1 MPSITIGRTQKR
13 INSTSR
19 VFYAGGTT
27 LNCKLKE
34 PCSMQT
40 PVFEVQGLT
49 KGTLYNFCKFEDNY
63 YWIDDVVYVTNNIQE
78 VHCHLDPLATFR
90 DDIKDTKGM
99 VIYGSSDNWDKF
111 VDDGR
116 VQPEIFSKSQAGIPD
131 SDDDGMFGLDTGGC
145 VVMTFTQTSS
155 VSFLDPDQTAVT
167 DCGIHVAL
175 LSVANFR
182 DCIADLNNF
191 NITGGIIEIAQA
203 FGRAFAGGSLLDN
216 ILRVVWLPF
225 DYNDVVAK
233 CCDYNQ
239 DYRYGLMLGGVL
251 NDHTPWYEL
260 PAAAMYTHTG
270 TITIDWN
277 NLTDG
282 LTFLRH
288 NRWISLQVNNAGG
301 FMSVPIDR
309 FTNASDTL
317 YYKTAFCLADGS
329 WSFKLSSSS
338 NYRDTLVSNSG
349 NCSVN
354 LMGTVYMGPTTSNQI
369 SDSLAM
375 FEAAAVAIGAG
386 SVIGGAL
393 GGEAGGLGANL
404 KTAKGAYDA
413 GIVSA
418 SSVAHA
424 SIGTELT
431 AKQLGTIAVGTGIMG
446 KIPVNSSSARCSTG
460 NFNGGASGIFL
471 NGTTPGQLYFYAQ
484 CWKPLFLHQDPTQYE
499 QFCNEYGYPV
509 NRYMRIGDNS
519 GFVMCASAN
528 VSAIYGASEAN
539 KATIN
544 NFLNNGIYIEE

>member
-1 MPSITIGRTQKR
+1 MPNLIIGRSQKR

-19 VFYAGGTT
+19 VMNAGGTT
-27 LNCKLKE
+27 LSCKLKE

-40 PVFEVQGLT
+40 PVFQVQGLT
-49 KGTLYNFCKFEDNY
+49 KGTLYNFAKFENNY
-63 YWIDDVVYVTNNIQE
+63 YWTDDIVYLTNKIQE

-90 DDIKDTKGM
+90 DDIKESKGM
-99 VIYGSSDNWDKF
+99 VIYGSAANWDKF

-116 VQPEIFSKSQAGIPD
+116 VQPEIFSKSQAGTVD
-131 SDDDGMFGLDTGGC
+131 GNDDGMFGLKTGGC

-155 VSFLDPDQTAVT
+155 VSWLDGSGAVT
-167 DCGIHVAL
+167 NCGIHVAL
-175 LSVANFR
+175 LSMSAFK

-191 NITGGIIEIAQA
+191 DVTGGIIEIAQA

-216 ILRVVWLPF
+216 ILRVIWLPF
-225 DYNDVVAK
+225 DYDDIVAK
-233 CCDYNQ
+233 VCSQD

-270 TITIDWN
+270 TITIDWDA
-277 NLTDG
+277 LTDG
-282 LTFLRH
+282 LQFLRH
-288 NRWISLQVNNAGG
+288 DRWISLQVNNAGG

-329 WSFKLSSSS
+329 WSFKLSTSSV
-338 NYRDTLVSNSG
+338 YRDTLVSNSG

-354 LMGTVYMGPTTSNQI
+354 LMGTVYMGSTTSNMI
-369 SDSLAM
+369 SDSLAK
-375 FEAAAVAIGAG
+375 FEAAAVALGVG
-386 SVIGGAL
+386 SVIAGVASAGV
-393 GGEAGGLGANL
+393 GETAG
-404 KTAKGAYDA
+404 TIKGAVGAY
-413 GIVSA
+413 GKGQMSLQTLGNV
-418 SSVAHA
+418 
-424 SIGTELT
+424 SIGDALT
-431 AKQLGTIAVGTGIMG
+431 TKQIAYGTIGTGIMG
-446 KIPVNSSSARCSTG
+446 SIPKNSSSASCTTG
-460 NFNGGASGIFL
+460 SFNGGASGIFL

-499 QFCNEYGYPV
+499 AYCNEYGYPV
-509 NRYMRIGDNS
+509 NRYMKIGDNT

-528 VSAIYGASEAN
+528 VSHIYGASEAN

>member
-1 MPSITIGRTQKR
+1 MPSIIVGRTQKR

-27 LNCKLKE
+27 LNCKLKA
-34 PCSMQT
+34 PCSMQM
-40 PVFEVQGLT
+40 PVFRVQGLT

-78 VHCHLDPLATFR
+78 IHCHLDPLATFR
-90 DDIKDTKGM
+90 DAIEDTKGM
-99 VIYGSSDNWDKF
+99 VIYGSSDNWNQF

-116 VQPEIFSKSQAGIPD
+116 VQPEIFSQSQAGMPD
-131 SDDDGMFGLDTGGC
+131 GDDAGMFGLRTGGC
-145 VVMTFTQTSS
+145 VVLTFTQTSS
-155 VSFLDPDQTAVT
+155 VSWLNGDQSEPVT

-175 LSVANFR
+175 LSVDNFR

-191 NITGGIIEIAQA
+191 DITGGIIEIAQA

-216 ILRVVWLPF
+216 ILRVIWLPF
-225 DYNDVVAK
+225 DYDDVVAK
-233 CCDYNQ
+233 CCDYDD

-260 PAAAMYTHTG
+260 PASAMYTHSG
-270 TITIDWN
+270 TITIDWDS
-277 NLTDG
+277 LTG
-282 LTFLRH
+282 GIQFLRH
-288 NRWISLQVNNAGG
+288 DRFISLQINNAGG
-301 FMSVPIDR
+301 YMSVPVDR

-338 NYRDTLVSNSG
+338 IYRDTLVSNSG

-354 LMGTVYMGPTTSNQI
+354 LMGTVYMGPTVSNQI
-369 SDSLAM
+369 SGALAK
-375 FEAAAVAIGAG
+375 FEAGAVALGLGSIAAGVVGGAAASGASTAAETEAAAG
-386 SVIGGAL
+386 
-393 GGEAGGLGANL
+393 
-404 KTAKGAYDA
+404 
-413 GIVSA
+413 A
-418 SSVAHA
+418 SSEATGA
-424 SIGTELT
+424 TQSMKI
-431 AKQLGTIAVGTGIMG
+431 GTGISG
-446 KIPVNSSSARCSTG
+446 LIPNSGVSAQCTTG
-460 NFNGGASGIFL
+460 SFNGGASGIFL

-499 QFCNEYGYPV
+499 AFCNEYGYPV